1 LGISAIGNPYVNVS
15 LSETVRRASAG
26 DGAAQ
31 ILLARHLEAAG
42 QRQDAEAWLRRA
54 SDAGNVEAMLALAE
68 HLLAGPASASPAVL
82 DEVRRLV
89 IPAAEVGNGPAAY
102 LLARMFVSDI
112 TSAKNWGIALGYL
125 ARAATAGNLPA
136 QVELAFMA
144 GEAGLANAVVQGQKV
159 PPQVWDCLHGT
170 IDCGA
175 WTEKTPPVR
184 VVSEEGPFIAV
195 VDNFI
200 SPEICEWIIHWSRNR
215 LEPAKSYDNGRSV
228 CNHMTVNPELD
239 FVVTSVIHRVAAIT
253 KVPING
259 KEGTSVLRYLPGE
272 HFEPHFD
279 FLDPSN
285 PALADQILEAGQRVV
300 TFIVYLSDDFEGGE
314 TYFPEV
320 KYRFK
325 GRKGDAVFFRNL
337 TTDGTPDLKALHAG
351 LAPASGEKW
360 VFVRVGTHIP
370 TPAF

>member
-1 LGISAIGNPYVNVS
+1 MKVS
-15 LSETVRRASAG
+15 FLETERRASAG
-26 DGAAQ
+26 DCAAQ
-31 ILLARHLEAAG
+31 LLLARHLGAAG

-54 SDAGNVEAMLALAE
+54 SDAGNIEAMLALAE
-68 HLLAGPASASPAVL
+68 HLLTGPAPASPAVL
-82 DEVRRLV
+82 DEVRRLA
-89 IPAAEVGNGPAAY
+89 IPAAEAGNGPAAY
-102 LLARMFVSDI
+102 LLARMLVSEI
-112 TSAKNWGIALGYL
+112 TSAKNWRTALGYL
-125 ARAATAGNLPA
+125 ARAATAGSLPA
-136 QVELAFMA
+136 QVELAFLS
-144 GEAGLANAVVQGQKV
+144 GEAGLANAVAQGQRV
-159 PPQVWDCLHGT
+159 PPQIWNRLHGT
-170 IDCGA
+170 VDCWA
-175 WTEKTPPVR
+175 WTEKAPPVR
-184 VVSEEGPFIAV
+184 LVSAEGPYIAV
-195 VDNFI
+195 VENFI

-215 LEPAKSYDNGRSV
+215 LEPAKSYDSGRSV

-285 PALADQILEAGQRVV
+285 PALADQILKTGQRVV
-300 TFIVYLSDDFEGGE
+300 TFIIYLTDDFEGGE

-337 TTDGTPDLKALHAG
+337 TTEGAPDLKALHAG
-351 LAPASGEKW
+351 LAPVGGEKW
-360 VFVRVGTHIP
+360 VFVRVGTHIQSS
-370 TPAF
+370 AF